1 MAFYFTFKSPFVL
14 KIIKF
19 LTSHFCHVHSIS
31 PHFFAGGDN
40 LQCQILKRRGSGKK
54 SVWRVLKSLC
64 YRYLP
69 GRGGGG
75 AYYIPC
81 QKRLQKMKYG
91 FKGPILKCQSWPAL
105 AKQPINVQ
113 FCDILVLLH
122 HLNNVTRN

>member
-1 MAFYFTFKSPFVL
+1 MMGMAFYFTFKSPFVL

-54 SVWRVLKSLC
+54 KCLAGLKESL
-64 YRYLP
+64 P
-69 GRGGGG
+69 QIFAWEGGGG

-81 QKRLQKMKYG
+81 QNRL
-91 FKGPILKCQSWPAL
+91 
-105 AKQPINVQ
+105 
-113 FCDILVLLH
+113 
-122 HLNNVTRN
+122 

>member
-1 MAFYFTFKSPFVL
+1 MIKAFISGGKCSTPRTAYKVCALSGLRQFLATKSPLKMMGMAFYFTFKSPFVL

-64 YRYLP
+64 HRYLP
-69 GRGGGG
+69 GRGGAGLT
-75 AYYIPC
+75 I
-81 QKRLQKMKYG
+81 
-91 FKGPILKCQSWPAL
+91 F
-105 AKQPINVQ
+105 
-113 FCDILVLLH
+113 LVKKDF
-122 HLNNVTRN
+122 RK